1 MCGVSGSRIRPSPLA
16 YNTESM
22 PELEIHHEAG
32 HAVNSIGQR
41 VGVLAAVLAVA
52 LAIVSITSH
61 RTHTDA
67 IIEKSTANDK
77 WAQYQAGRVK
87 YHSLELGENLV
98 DVMGVTGER
107 ANRMLGDYKRQKAK
121 YEKEGKEIMEEARHA
136 DEAADASE
144 KRALRFDFGEG
155 LLEIALV
162 VTSLY
167 FISHKKMF
175 PVIGVIAGITGGVLA
190 LMGVFV

>member
-1 MCGVSGSRIRPSPLA
+1 
-16 YNTESM
+16 M

-32 HAVNSIGQR
+32 HAIDPIGQR

-107 ANRMLGDYKRQKAK
+107 ANRMLGD
-121 YEKEGKEIMEEARHA
+121 
-136 DEAADASE
+136 
-144 KRALRFDFGEG
+144 
-155 LLEIALV
+155 
-162 VTSLY
+162 
-167 FISHKKMF
+167 
-175 PVIGVIAGITGGVLA
+175 
-190 LMGVFV
+190 

>member
-1 MCGVSGSRIRPSPLA
+1 
-16 YNTESM
+16 M

-32 HAVNSIGQR
+32 HAIDPMGQR

-67 IIEKSTANDK
+67 IIYKSTADDK
-77 WAQYQAGRVK
+77 WSQYQAGRVK

-107 ANRMLGDYKRQKAK
+107 AKHMLADSKRQKTK
-121 YEKEGKEIMEEARHA
+121 YEKEGKEIMEEARQA
-136 DEAADASE
+136 DEAAEASE

-162 VTSLY
+162 LTSLY

-175 PVIGVIAGITGGVLA
+175 PVIGVIAGIAGGGLA
-190 LMGVFV
+190 LIGVFV

>member
-1 MCGVSGSRIRPSPLA
+1 
-16 YNTESM
+16 M

-32 HAVNSIGQR
+32 HAIDAMGQR
-41 VGVLAAVLAVA
+41 VGVLAAILAVA
-52 LAIVSITSH
+52 LAIVTISSH

-67 IIEKSTANDK
+67 IIYKSTANDK

-87 YHSLELGENLV
+87 FHSLELGENLV
-98 DVMGVTGER
+98 DVIGLTGER
-107 ANRMLGDYKRQKAK
+107 ANHMLAESKRQKSK
-121 YEKEGKEIMEEARHA
+121 YEKEGKEIMEEARRA
-136 DEAADASE
+136 DEAAEASE
-144 KRALRFDFGEG
+144 HRAVRFDFGEG

-175 PVIGVIAGITGGVLA
+175 PVIGVVAGIAGGVLA
-190 LMGVFV
+190 LIGVFV